1 LDEKDVPEDQDLN
14 AGAYAAAESTI
25 VDSIAAPQPTTA
37 TVTSSELVTGQA
49 ITKEELNF
57 RQVQLT
63 EEEQNTVNELKIQQ
77 VQSVKKT
84 NKFQK

>member
-1 LDEKDVPEDQDLN
+1 M
-14 AGAYAAAESTI
+14 
-25 VDSIAAPQPTTA
+25 VDSLAAPQPTTA
-37 TVTSSELVTGQA
+37 TVTSSELVTGQV

-63 EEEQNTVNELKIQQ
+63 EEEQKTVNELKIQ

-84 NKFQK
+84 NKSQK